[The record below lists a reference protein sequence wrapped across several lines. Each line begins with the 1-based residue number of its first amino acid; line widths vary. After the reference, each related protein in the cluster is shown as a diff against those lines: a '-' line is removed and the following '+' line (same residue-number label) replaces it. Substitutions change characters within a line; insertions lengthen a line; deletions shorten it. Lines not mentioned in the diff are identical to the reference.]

1 MFFTRLN
8 EQLTKL
14 SNKLSVYQRRRYS
27 RRQLLFLNDHQLKDI
42 GLSRADAKQEGT
54 KPFWKV

>member
-8 EQLTKL
+8 RQLARL
-14 SNKLSVYQRRRYS
+14 SNKLDTYQQRRYS

-42 GLSRADAKQEGT
+42 GLSRADAEQEAT